1 MNSGKTSSKI
11 ALCGIL
17 TALSMVA
24 LIITGFMGVLTYAA
38 PMIAGGVLIIPVRE
52 YGKGTAFTMFA
63 AVSLLGLILIPD
75 KEMALFYVLLFGHYP
90 IIQPFLNGI
99 NKKLPRVLLKA
110 LVFNLGAALSVL
122 LAKLLFGIPIF
133 DPDKP
138 IWLLA
143 AGYLVIANI
152 CFALYDSAL
161 LGFYTLYD
169 VRLAPLLGKLF
180 KI

>member
-1 MNSGKTSSKI
+1 MNAGKASSKI

-17 TALSMVA
+17 TALSVA
-24 LIITGFMGVLTYAA
+24 AMILAGFMGILTYAA
-38 PMIAGGVLIIPVRE
+38 PMIAGGVMIVPVRQ
-52 YGKGTAFTMFA
+52 YGKGTAFTMFV
-63 AVSLLGLILIPD
+63 AVSLLGVMLIPD
-75 KEMALFYVLLFGHYP
+75 KEMALFYMLLFGHYP
-90 IIQPFLNGI
+90 IIQPLLNGV

-110 LVFNLGAALSVL
+110 LVFNLGAVLSVL
-122 LAKLLFGIPIF
+122 LAKLIFAVPLF
-133 DPDKP
+133 DSDKP

-169 VRLAPLLGKLF
+169 VRLAPLLNKLF
-180 KI
+180 DL

>member
-1 MNSGKTSSKI
+1 MNAGKTSSKI

-17 TALSMVA
+17 TALSVVA
-24 LIITGFMGVLTYAA
+24 MIIAGFMGILTYAA
-38 PMIAGGVLIIPVRE
+38 PMIAGGVLIFPVKQ

-63 AVSLLGLILIPD
+63 AVSLLGLMLIPD

-90 IIQPFLNGI
+90 IIQPSLNRIG
-99 NKKLPRVLLKA
+99 KKPARVLVKA
-110 LVFNLGAALSVL
+110 LVFNVGAALSVL
-122 LAKLLFGIPIF
+122 LAKLIFAIPIF

-143 AGYLVIANI
+143 AAYLVIANI
-152 CFALYDSAL
+152 CFALYASAL

-169 VRLAPLLGKLF
+169 VRLAPLLNKLF
-180 KI
+180 NL